1 MKRIISFLKT
11 DVKLINSY
19 FLFTIVLIILVCI
32 GYSSY
37 ALFSFTKTSTN
48 IIEGT
53 VGKLKKPDLI
63 SLEITNN
70 PTKTIYA
77 VGENFDSSGMV
88 ILANYSNNKTK
99 VITDYSITDGNNLSL
114 SKNSVTISYTE
125 NDITKNVTTNIV
137 VASKT

>member
-63 SLEITNN
+63 SLEITNIQ
-70 PTKTIYA
+70 PKR
-77 VGENFDSSGMV
+77 FM
-88 ILANYSNNKTK
+88 L
-99 VITDYSITDGNNLSL
+99 
-114 SKNSVTISYTE
+114 
-125 NDITKNVTTNIV
+125 
-137 VASKT
+137 